1 HPLGNNNP
9 FHENPLHSR
18 VSGLPWRDQQR
29 LRRLEV
35 SGVQALG
42 EPAVGRREQLAGCS
56 MLALLLPQVGEA
68 HSGPQLP
75 GFGLLGGGRWKMDNV
90 AGKN

>member
-1 HPLGNNNP
+1 
-9 FHENPLHSR
+9 
-18 VSGLPWRDQQR
+18 
-29 LRRLEV
+29 
-35 SGVQALG
+35 
-42 EPAVGRREQLAGCS
+42 

-90 AGKN
+90 ARASPEG